1 MTRML
6 ILLSVLLS
14 GTGIAQAD
22 PVAQAVWCAGN
33 KTLYFVKQEP
43 VTEGNG
49 FAGSIATNVW
59 SGDAVTN
66 SYVYM
71 ESQSSPYSVAWYP
84 TAQSATTVK
93 FDSSF
98 KDVKPVTLHKWFN
111 FFDKL
116 TNIVGIENLNT
127 SEVTSM
133 NCMFTS
139 CSSLTSID
147 VSTFDMSNVTD
158 VSGMFTACTN
168 LRTIY
173 CNQTWSGIASSNN
186 MFYNT
191 KLKGYVKDSSPTD
204 ISKANPF
211 TGYFTTKPEMTGTGA
226 ENDPFIIKYA
236 AQWDAL
242 SSYVA
247 AANNCSTLFF
257 QLGDSI
263 SVKTCIGVEDD
274 NEANRKP
281 FSGTFIGKDDD
292 NQYVLTV
299 DIDEGSKEFVAPFVC
314 VSHATIQNVY
324 VKGTV
329 KGGRHAAGLVGSIR
343 NQATINDCRVATDVI
358 TTELYAGGV
367 VGHGHSPSHAT
378 YIEGCLF
385 EGTIKRE
392 NAFAR
397 YAGAIVGWSDS
408 RAYISVNDC
417 VEKGTYTNFTNT
429 NLNYCYN
436 SGSTQAF
443 GNSSNYN
450 FHKWSAG
457 KQALEIELDD
467 DDVLEPA
474 RLHNQY
480 YTSSIKVYNGG
491 AMSYLS
497 EPGED
502 DDLLAFA
509 AEGDV
514 FYFNLKGAGTLYGIT
529 DEDGKTVSYTGPD
542 PYSFTMPAKS
552 VTVSANEGS
561 AYVFRI
567 GTNKLVFAYSKGK
580 YKVGDTWREVGTIAE
595 LWSGKAVEDI
605 GWLSPG
611 WVNSTNK
618 ANITTVVFDDSFAD
632 VKPRSMYWWFMGFV
646 KLTTIEGIEYLNTSE
661 CTNMNSMF
669 FQCGKLESIDV
680 NKFDVSKVTN
690 ASAMFGQCTS
700 LTTITC
706 DNAWDIETAVFMFDG
721 CGDLKNTPK
730 SVVYNGSKVH
740 GNMANPDTGYFTE
753 TAEGSTIQGRGTDN
767 DPFLIG
773 TARQWQAFAAKVN
786 DGWTHEGQYVK
797 LTADINIGNTM
808 VGTIEADG
816 NNITGGNAFKGY
828 FDGNDHTITMALE
841 GGSGELAVA
850 PFRNVDGNIYNLK
863 VTGAISTSGKF
874 AGSIVGRGMYLKL
887 TNCYSDVTINSS
899 VSGDGTI
906 GGLVGILQNPYSN
919 LYTSKCTIEGCVFAG
934 KLLGSSTTH
943 CGGFVGWTNING
955 MSLTIKNGLFS
966 PAEVTFGTSNSK
978 TFVRWGGTQAASQF
992 VEVQN
997 CYYTATFGEAQGN
1010 LVYEIKDETGAV
1022 MPYMN
1027 NFYSASSMFV
1037 GGNMLMM
1044 FTGEEFKYYG
1054 AGDQTVIFTSSLSTT
1069 AKKTSDGTSVALS
1082 QGSTTDGTPYY
1093 SFTMPAEGVTL
1104 SSVVTPYAIWCDGN
1118 KTLYFATSNIS
1129 LTEGSGWDTTTITK
1143 IWKGND
1149 VTKTGW
1155 GMPKWL
1161 EADEYIDPKT
1171 ATKVVFDSSFKDV
1184 KPNSLYMW
1192 FYDFKDLT
1200 TIAGID
1206 NLNTSEVTVM
1216 NATFASCEKLVT
1228 IDVNGFDV
1236 SKVTNTTTMF
1246 SNCPS
1251 LTTIY
1256 CENTWN
1262 IATSEDM
1269 FAFCKSLKGGVKY
1282 TPFKINSAMANPMT
1296 GYFTWKK
1303 SLALQD
1309 NDNNSSVLS
1318 DKNGVSGMTVTLKDR
1333 TFYKDGDWNTVCLPF
1348 DLNGSVFLASPFSS
1362 AVSIKELDV
1371 DGYYDADGKHYD
1383 EAGEGRHQ
1391 TGFDATTS
1399 TLYLNFTDVAFD
1411 DDPTDGNNLGE
1422 GMKAGVPYLVKWP
1435 TGSNITNPVFTGVTI
1450 KNESTSVTSEDGNV
1464 SFIGTY
1470 DPDSY
1475 VGVDKSVLFLGTGNT
1490 LYYPSGAATT
1500 SIKAFRAY
1508 FQVNLGGASGV
1519 KSFVLGFGEDDA
1531 DGIRTIS
1538 NEESMVNNAGWY
1550 DLNGRKLSG
1559 KPTQK
1564 GIYINNGH
1572 KLIIK

>member
-1 MTRML
+1 MKRML

-22 PVAQAVWCAGN
+22 PVAQAVWCSGN
-33 KTLYFVKQEP
+33 RTLYFVNLEQVSVNDTFDEQT
-43 VTEGNG
+43 VT
-49 FAGSIATNVW
+49 AVW
-59 SGDAVTN
+59 SGEQVTN
-66 SYVYM
+66 SPST
-71 ESQSSPYSVAWYP
+71 SQWFSMAS
-84 TAQSATTVK
+84 SATTVK

-98 KDVKPVTLHKWFN
+98 KDVKPKSLQKWFSGLGSLN
-111 FFDKL
+111 S
-116 TNIVGIENLNT
+116 IIGIENLNT
-127 SEVTSM
+127 SEVTTM
-133 NCMFTS
+133 NCMFS
-139 CSSLTSID
+139 LCSSLTSID
-147 VSTFDMSNVTD
+147 ISTFDISKVTD
-158 VSGMFTACTN
+158 VNGMFSACTN

-173 CNQTWSGIASSNN
+173 CNKTWSGIENANGIFS
-186 MFYNT
+186 NT
-191 KLKGYVKDSSPTD
+191 KLNGNVIDVSTSHLNKC
-204 ISKANPF
+204 NPF
-211 TGYFTTKPEMTGTGA
+211 TGYFTTTPAMTGTGA
-226 ENDPFIIKYA
+226 ENDPFIIRDA

-247 AANNCSTLFF
+247 AGNDCYGLYF
-257 QLGDSI
+257 QLGRDI
-263 SVKTCIGVEDD
+263 TVKTCIGVEDD

-281 FSGTFIGKDDD
+281 FSGRFFG
-292 NQYVLTV
+292 NFNNEQHVLTV

-314 VSHATIQNVY
+314 VQGAYIQNVY

-329 KGGRHAAGLVGSIR
+329 KGARHAAGLVGSIR
-343 NQATINDCRVATDVI
+343 SLAYINDCRVATDVI

-367 VGHGHSPSHAT
+367 VGHGHTTTGYTP
-378 YIEGCLF
+378 INGCLF

-392 NAFAR
+392 NGSAR
-397 YAGAIVGWSDS
+397 YAGAILGWCDNIG
-408 RAYISVNDC
+408 YISINDC

-429 NLNYCYN
+429 NLNYRLN
-436 SGSTQAF
+436 GSSVQAF
-443 GNSSNYN
+443 SNSSNYN

-474 RLHNQY
+474 QLQTQY
-480 YTSSIKVYNGG
+480 STSTIKVYKGG
-491 AMSYLS
+491 AMSYLPDR
-497 EPGED
+497 EED
-502 DDLLAFA
+502 DDLLVFA
-509 AEGDV
+509 AEGDK
-514 FYFNLKGAGTLYGIT
+514 FDFNLLGAGTLYGVT
-529 DEDGKTVSYTGPD
+529 DEDDKPVSYTGSN

-561 AYVFRI
+561 AYVFKI
-567 GTNKLVFAYSKGK
+567 GTDKLVFAYAKGT
-580 YKVGDTWREVGTIAE
+580 VGDTWNDETITAR
-595 LWSGKAVEDI
+595 WSGKAVDDI

-618 ANITTVVFDDSFAD
+618 TNITTVAFDSSFKD
-632 VKPRSMYWWFMGFV
+632 VKPRSMYWWFMGFHN
-646 KLTTIEGIEYLNTSE
+646 LTTIEGIENLNTSE

-669 FQCGKLESIDV
+669 FECNKLTSINV

-721 CGDLKNTPK
+721 CGALRNTPK
-730 SVVYNGSKVH
+730 SVAYNGSKVH

-767 DPFLIG
+767 DPYLIG

-863 VTGAISTSGKF
+863 VTGTISTSGKF

-887 TNCYSDVTINSS
+887 TNCYSDVAITSS

-919 LYTSKCTIEGCVFAG
+919 LYTSKCTIEGCVFKG

-1054 AGDQTVIFTSSLSTT
+1054 ADGQTVIFTSSLSTT
-1069 AKKTSDGTSVALS
+1069 AKKTSGGADVALS

-1104 SSVVTPYAIWCDGN
+1104 SSVVTPYAIWDSEN
-1118 KTLYFATSNIS
+1118 TTLYFVTTEINITDGHWNGVAVTSGNS
-1129 LTEGSGWDTTTITK
+1129 WS
-1143 IWKGND
+1143 GND

-1161 EADEYIDPKT
+1161 KVANT
-1171 ATKVVFDSSFKDV
+1171 ATRVVFDSSFKDV

-1200 TIAGID
+1200 TIVGID

-1216 NATFASCEKLVT
+1216 NATFASCEKLET

-1269 FAFCKSLKGGVKY
+1269 FAFCKSLTGGVKY

-1296 GYFTWKK
+1296 GYFTWNK
-1303 SLALQD
+1303 SLILQD
-1309 NDNNSSVLS
+1309 NDSNSSALTTNHNVP
-1318 DKNGVSGMTVTLKDR
+1318 GMTVTLNGR

-1348 DLNGSVFLASPFSS
+1348 DLNGSTFLASPFSS
-1362 AVSIKELDV
+1362 AISIKELDTNGDH
-1371 DGYYDADGKHYD
+1371 DGHK
-1383 EAGEGRHQ
+1383 
-1391 TGFDATTS
+1391 TGFDASTG
-1399 TLYLNFTDVAFD
+1399 TLYLYFKDVNFD
-1411 DDPTDGNNLGE
+1411 DDTTDDLYTTYK
-1422 GMKAGVPYLVKWP
+1422 GMEAGVPYLVKWP

-1490 LYYPSGAATT
+1490 LYYPSGEATT

-1508 FQVNLGGASGV
+1508 FQVELGDAPGV
-1519 KSFVLGFGEDDA
+1519 KSFVLNFGEDDDA
-1531 DGIRTIS
+1531 TGIIS
-1538 NEESMVNNAGWY
+1538 IESEKQTNGNDAEWY
-1550 DLNGRKLSG
+1550 DLNGRRLGS
-1559 KPTQK
+1559 KPTKK